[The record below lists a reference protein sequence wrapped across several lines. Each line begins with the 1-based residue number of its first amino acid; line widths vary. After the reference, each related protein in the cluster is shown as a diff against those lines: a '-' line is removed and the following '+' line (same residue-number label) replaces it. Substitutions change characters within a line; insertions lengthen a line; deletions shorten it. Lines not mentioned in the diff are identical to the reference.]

1 MNLSVLEGTSSLTW
15 ENPQNLMKIE
25 LNPLNV
31 FYVKGKTED
40 ITKCSCF
47 GKFFP
52 WFVPKALGNDD
63 VVFVVSH
70 KDKKIASC
78 HKKLLNTEFA
88 WDKNCVSPAAIVSG
102 VPCLIRKEMVRVSH
116 CDEEWK
122 GCRTIV

>member
-1 MNLSVLEGTSSLTW
+1 M
-15 ENPQNLMKIE
+15 
-25 LNPLNV
+25 
-31 FYVKGKTED
+31 
-40 ITKCSCF
+40 
-47 GKFFP
+47 
-52 WFVPKALGNDD
+52 
-63 VVFVVSH
+63 FVVSH

-122 GCRTIV
+122 RLQDDRLECEKWYLQQEKQDLTSRQA